1 MAEAAKAGQV
11 VNGLERIGGGLPVSA
26 LGRVTALVATIKG
39 RVMAMPAGQRRWL
52 GIAVLLVSAA
62 VAGMLWYSGR
72 TDWRTL
78 YTGLD
83 GKDVQQIAQEL
94 AAAQIAYEVTE
105 DGGGV
110 RVSSD
115 LMDKARMEIAAKG
128 MPQSGRMGFELF
140 DKPNWVGS
148 EFDEKVNYQ
157 RAMEGELEHTI
168 GTLAV
173 VKSARVHVVMPQ
185 ASMFVGEARTAKASV
200 VLKLRRSSM
209 TPEQADSIRNLVA
222 GAIEN
227 LSPGDVTLV
236 DSDGKVNLN
245 VKTQDAVAGD
255 AERGLEAK
263 LVAMLEPTAGRDN
276 VRATVNVSYDEGSEE
291 HTDEVYDP
299 TQVATV
305 SIDRSEQTTNAPAK
319 PAGIPGTVSNTP
331 GAAAAGSAAAA
342 GPSAQAAAATPAIP
356 PLMQVGAAQKDPG
369 LPVYPQTA
377 AGATQSTKEE
387 RGSYAVTKHLSHFE
401 EGPGRVRRLT
411 AAIVV
416 NDRMGTEGAGKLQH
430 AVWKP
435 RSVDE
440 MRRLEELAQAA
451 VGFEAKRGDQVV
463 IENVS
468 FSSNVPEVA
477 APALQ
482 KALDETG
489 EVLREQPGLAKMLGA
504 GALILLLTLVV
515 VRPMVRQIG
524 LVLNPPALVL
534 PTAEAA
540 AALTT
545 GEADAVDE
553 AEAAKALA
561 EPKRKAPPAFDKA
574 RGSKQAQ
581 VIHEHVSEQI
591 RLDPMQST
599 RLLKSWIGEIG
610 EDKD

>member
-1 MAEAAKAGQV
+1 MAEAAQAGQV
-11 VNGLERIGGGLPVSA
+11 VTGLERVGGGSPAGA
-26 LGRVTALVATIKG
+26 LGRATELAATVKG
-39 RVMAMPAGQRRWL
+39 RVMAMPAGQRGWL
-52 GIAVLLVSAA
+52 AVSVLLVAA
-62 VAGMLWYSGR
+62 VVAGMLWYTGR
-72 TDWRTL
+72 TEWRTL

-94 AAAQIAYEVTE
+94 AAAGIAYEVTE

-115 LMDKARMEIAAKG
+115 MMDKARMEIAAKG

-148 EFDEKVNYQ
+148 DFDEKVNYQ

-185 ASMFVGEARTAKASV
+185 ASMFVGEQRTAKASV
-200 VLKLRRSSM
+200 VLKLRRSTM
-209 TPEQADSIRNLVA
+209 PPEQADSIRNLVA

-227 LSPGDVTLV
+227 LSPDDVTLV
-236 DSDGKVNLN
+236 DADGKVNLN
-245 VKTQDAVAGD
+245 VKTQDAAAGD

-276 VRATVNVSYDEGSEE
+276 VRATVNVSYDQGSEE

-299 TQVATV
+299 TLVATV
-305 SIDRSEQTTNAPAK
+305 SIDRSEQTINAPAK

-342 GPSAQAAAATPAIP
+342 GASAQAAAATPAIP

-369 LPVYPQTA
+369 LPVYPQA
-377 AGATQSTKEE
+377 GGGATQSTKEE

-416 NDRMGTEGAGKLQH
+416 NDRMGTEGTGKLEH

-468 FSSNVPEVA
+468 FSSNVPEA
-477 APALQ
+477 APPMLE
-482 KALDETG
+482 KALDATG
-489 EVLREQPGLAKMLGA
+489 EVMREQPGLVKMLGA
-504 GALILLLTLVV
+504 AGVIVILTLVV

-524 LVLNPPALVL
+524 AILNPPAPVL
-534 PTAEAA
+534 LATEAVPAVA
-540 AALTT
+540 A
-545 GEADAVDE
+545 GE
-553 AEAAKALA
+553 AEAIAEATKAL
-561 EPKRKAPPAFDKA
+561 EQPKRKAAPAFDTV
-574 RGSKQAQ
+574 RSSKQAQ
-581 VIHEHVSEQI
+581 VVYEHVSEQI
-591 RLDPMQST
+591 RQDPVQST
-599 RLLKSWIGEIG
+599 RLLKSWIGEVG